1 MSPKGEL
8 TSMLEEIL
16 PRTEFHAR
24 ERSFFRPPDT
34 VFLNSEDYRTGY
46 ERVKSDAFTAH
57 RMPIPSDFIRPI
69 PDLDRFP
76 EEQFN
81 RLVALVEQLL
91 EPYTDHDNRRFVAVL
106 PATRVYGDNLWIS
119 AEHFSKSIVRSA
131 ALFGISE
138 TVDAVLRLGPVHANA
153 PDYVAN
159 QQIMQQHNA
168 YTSSISGAFVSSS
181 LTVRN

>member
-1 MSPKGEL
+1 
-8 TSMLEEIL
+8 
-16 PRTEFHAR
+16 
-24 ERSFFRPPDT
+24 
-34 VFLNSEDYRTGY
+34 
-46 ERVKSDAFTAH
+46 
-57 RMPIPSDFIRPI
+57 MPIPSDFIRPI

-138 TVDAVLRLGPVHANA
+138 TVDAVLRLVEGDTAK
-153 PDYVAN
+153 
-159 QQIMQQHNA
+159 
-168 YTSSISGAFVSSS
+168 YTQVVVLDGVSPSPRS
-181 LTVRN
+181 LSEDSFLETKTATQ